1 MTSDMCEPP
10 FSIYIIVVVIVTII
24 AIVIVIAIVTV
35 IVIDLS
41 VEMCDTLLF
50 RFPLLPLAP

>member
-1 MTSDMCEPP
+1 MTSDMCDPP

-24 AIVIVIAIVTV
+24 AIVT
-35 IVIDLS
+35 VIDLS

>member
-1 MTSDMCEPP
+1 MCGPP
-10 FSIYIIVVVIVTII
+10 FSIYIIVVVIVTM
-24 AIVIVIAIVTV
+24 IVIVIAIVTV

>member
-1 MTSDMCEPP
+1 MCDPP
-10 FSIYIIVVVIVTII
+10 FSIYIIVVVIVTMIV
-24 AIVIVIAIVTV
+24 IVIVIANVTV

>member
-1 MTSDMCEPP
+1 MTSDMCDPP

-24 AIVIVIAIVTV
+24 AIVIVIAI
-35 IVIDLS
+35 DLS

>member
-1 MTSDMCEPP
+1 MCDPP
-10 FSIYIIVVVIVTII
+10 FSTYIIAVVIVTII
-24 AIVIVIAIVTV
+24 VIVIVIVIAIVTV

>member
-1 MTSDMCEPP
+1 MCDPL
-10 FSIYIIVVVIVTII
+10 FSIYIIVVVIVTMIV
-24 AIVIVIAIVTV
+24 IVIVIATV
-35 IVIDLS
+35 IAIDLS